1 MKEYENGLPF
11 DKMDLEIV
19 SCFLVDIF
27 EDLVEVK
34 QILLNLRS
42 KLPEEQ
48 EKQLDTI
55 IEYVSIAGGSIDKA
69 HLDTNDVNF
78 MKFGG
83 KDFKWEP
90 LEKQ

>member
-1 MKEYENGLPF
+1 MKEYEDGLPF
-11 DKMDLEIV
+11 DQMDLEIV
-19 SCFLVDIF
+19 SCILQDIF
-27 EDLVEVK
+27 KELVEVK
-34 QILLNLRS
+34 EILIDLKS